1 MKPKAA
7 IFDLDGT
14 LLDTLADLAG
24 AANSMLHESG
34 FPTHP
39 DSAYVN
45 FIGNGMAMLVTRAL
59 PEYARDEATVE
70 RCTDRYRELYK
81 QGWNKETEPYPGIPE
96 ALDQLEADGWSLGVV
111 SNKPHDFTKLCID
124 HFFPGRFP
132 CILGQRDHVPRKP
145 DPAGLLE
152 AAEMIGVSP
161 ERSVYVGDSGVDVKT
176 ALAAGTECIAVTW
189 GFRTKEDLAE
199 AGATMFAD
207 DSSEMLSIFGQLPV

>member
-1 MKPKAA
+1 MEPKAA

-24 AANSMLHESG
+24 AANTMLQESG

-59 PEYARDEATVE
+59 PENARDEATVT
-70 RCTDRYRELYK
+70 RCTERYRELYAE
-81 QGWNKETEPYPGIPE
+81 GWNKETAPYAGIPE

-111 SNKPHDFTKLCID
+111 SNKPHEFTKLCID
-124 HFFPGRFP
+124 HFFPGRFA
-132 CILGQRDHVPRKP
+132 CVLGQRDHVPRKP

-152 AAEMIGVSP
+152 AAEFLGASP
-161 ERSVYVGDSGVDVKT
+161 EQAIYVGDSGVDVKT
-176 ALAAGTECIAVTW
+176 SIAAGIECIAVLW
-189 GFRTKEDLAE
+189 GFRSKEELEE
-199 AGATMFAD
+199 AGATQFAA
-207 DSSEMLSIFGQLPV
+207 DSSEMLSIFGNFPN